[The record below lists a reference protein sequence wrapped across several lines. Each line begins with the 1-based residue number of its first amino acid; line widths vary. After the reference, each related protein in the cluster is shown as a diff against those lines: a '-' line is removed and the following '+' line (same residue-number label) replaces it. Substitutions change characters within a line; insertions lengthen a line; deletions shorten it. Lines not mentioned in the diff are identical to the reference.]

1 MAVAEENEVADMIG
15 FILDDLRGEEQ
26 SAPYTISNTSKNED
40 AVFVF
45 CYRIDDTRVM
55 NITAQVFVTP
65 IVPAA
70 KRNIHQQSMLEG
82 ISQMRKQI
90 TKAGMR
96 PYLKGRAP
104 LENEIFASQ
113 ECDEEDV
120 GRGVTAMLS
129 QDGRGMSELVAAHI
143 KLPGADTG
151 KSFIQPKLD
160 GIRVLSVR
168 RLGEVI
174 MFTKGGK
181 ICPIVAEF
189 KAELMRIFDKL
200 PANAILD
207 GELYIHEIPDG
218 MLEKVSTPAK
228 ELRVDCDPYVGPLVP
243 VELGK
248 ILGAAQSYGGKGAP
262 TKRNESL
269 AKSLE
274 YHIFTMICPNDT
286 DGARVRYDRLKTI
299 VQEDTL
305 ESHWEERNG
314 KWRKKGS
321 KIYLV
326 PALDVPTEIYSKDEK
341 KRNAGIKEM
350 NVIMEE
356 ILSMGYE
363 GIMVYNGSAQYHSGK
378 RSWDLIKLKHTETEW
393 FLIVG
398 VEKETSGK
406 MMANL
411 IYQHNG
417 ENFISGGKFSAA
429 TKKLFCEHPEVVIGK
444 WAEIRFQKKNTGEIL
459 RDPKV
464 LNIAELVDGEYQIID
479 FADLADK

>member
-1 MAVAEENEVADMIG
+1 MKYVSIADMSLKAWEGLSGTAPTFSNEKDKFYVFTPVHGDNSAYLVLVTEAAFDPENFVFSSEECGVGTMVRVKFTSRTTGISASLPKKRAMAVAEENEVADMIG

-181 ICPIVAEF
+181 IGRASCRE
-189 KAELMRIFDKL
+189 
-200 PANAILD
+200 
-207 GELYIHEIPDG
+207 
-218 MLEKVSTPAK
+218 
-228 ELRVDCDPYVGPLVP
+228 RV
-243 VELGK
+243 
-248 ILGAAQSYGGKGAP
+248 
-262 TKRNESL
+262 
-269 AKSLE
+269 
-274 YHIFTMICPNDT
+274 
-286 DGARVRYDRLKTI
+286 
-299 VQEDTL
+299 
-305 ESHWEERNG
+305 
-314 KWRKKGS
+314 
-321 KIYLV
+321 
-326 PALDVPTEIYSKDEK
+326 
-341 KRNAGIKEM
+341 
-350 NVIMEE
+350 
-356 ILSMGYE
+356 
-363 GIMVYNGSAQYHSGK
+363 
-378 RSWDLIKLKHTETEW
+378 
-393 FLIVG
+393 
-398 VEKETSGK
+398 
-406 MMANL
+406 
-411 IYQHNG
+411 
-417 ENFISGGKFSAA
+417 
-429 TKKLFCEHPEVVIGK
+429 
-444 WAEIRFQKKNTGEIL
+444 
-459 RDPKV
+459 
-464 LNIAELVDGEYQIID
+464 
-479 FADLADK
+479 